1 MKVRERMGTSVTMMV
16 KAKVTPEVCERED
29 DDRSEHERL
38 ETEWS
43 RPALL

>member
-16 KAKVTPEVCERED
+16 KAKVTPEYGRGQD
-29 DDRSEHERL
+29 DDQSEHERL

-43 RPALL
+43 RPAL